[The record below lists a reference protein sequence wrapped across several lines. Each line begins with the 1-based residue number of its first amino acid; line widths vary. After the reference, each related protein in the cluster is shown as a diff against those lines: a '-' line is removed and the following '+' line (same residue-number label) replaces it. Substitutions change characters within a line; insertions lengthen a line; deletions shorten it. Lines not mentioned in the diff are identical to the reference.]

1 MDALYNF
8 INDKNTNSLGKNNKL
23 SVGLFGVKHPTQK
36 SLALMEKIISIHTN
50 PNHTNPNDIVLDP
63 FMGSGTTGL
72 ACKRLERNFIGIE
85 SEKEYFQIAKKRL
98 NLF

>member
-8 INDKNTNSLGKNNKL
+8 INDKNTNFLGKNNKL

-50 PNHTNPNDIVLDP
+50 PNDIVLDP
-63 FMGSGTTGL
+63 FMGNGTTGL

>member
-8 INDKNTNSLGKNNKL
+8 INDKNTNFLDKNNKL

-36 SLALMEKIISIHTN
+36 SLALMEKIISI
-50 PNHTNPNDIVLDP
+50 HTNPNDIVLDP

-85 SEKEYFQIAKKRL
+85 SEKEYFQIAKERL
-98 NLF
+98 NLL

>member
-1 MDALYNF
+1 MDAFYNF
-8 INDKNTNSLGKNNKL
+8 INDKNTNFLGKNTSSL
-23 SVGLFGVKHPTQK
+23 WGFFGVKHPTQK

-50 PNHTNPNDIVLDP
+50 PNDIVLDP

-72 ACKRLERNFIGIE
+72 ACKRLKRNFIGIE